1 MCFSKTLLRLHST
14 EIGLKLFR
22 SDLLPNLWMSETL
35 PIFHV
40 DGKVP
45 VAILR
50 LSNLVMVL
58 DKTGA
63 ESHRSL
69 AETPSRPVALFS
81 SRLASSFVMLSSV
94 IRGILNFS
102 LGSILDWMK
111 FLNVSSQGVSLPEGT
126 YLSTIIVKKFIKTV
140 CNILRIS

>member
-1 MCFSKTLLRLHST
+1 MCFSRSLLRFHST
-14 EIGLKLFR
+14 EIGLKLFH
-22 SDLLPNLWMSETL
+22 SDILPVLWMGETL

-58 DKTGA
+58 DKTRA
-63 ESHRSL
+63 KSHRSL
-69 AETPSRPVALFS
+69 AETPSRPVNLFS
-81 SRLASSFVMLSSV
+81 SRLASSFVTLSSV
-94 IRGILNFS
+94 IRGVLNFL

-111 FLNVSSQGVSLPEGT
+111 FFKRE
-126 YLSTIIVKKFIKTV
+126 
-140 CNILRIS
+140 

>member
-1 MCFSKTLLRLHST
+1 MCFSRSLLRLHST
-14 EIGLKLFR
+14 EIGLRLFR
-22 SDLLPNLWMSETL
+22 SDLLPDLWMGETL

-63 ESHRSL
+63 ESHSSL

-81 SRLASSFVMLSSV
+81 SRLESSFVTLSSV

-111 FLNVSSQGVSLPEGT
+111 IFKCE
-126 YLSTIIVKKFIKTV
+126 
-140 CNILRIS
+140 